1 MIPDSNY
8 MVLTCTPVL
17 PTGLTQRTFHRR
29 DAIALQPNILW
40 RIERGV
46 VRTLTW
52 SESGTTTV
60 LGYWGSGDVVG
71 QALSRVQPYQIECVT
86 GVAASY
92 IPSHECD
99 KVLEAIFCHTQQ
111 TEELLSIVRQESVY
125 LRLRQLLTW
134 LAGKFGHP
142 VEQGQSL
149 DLQLTHQDLADTI
162 GATRVTVTRLL
173 AQFEHSGII
182 HRHRRHIILLQ

>member
-1 MIPDSNY
+1 
-8 MVLTCTPVL
+8 MVSTCTPVL
-17 PTGLTQRTFHRR
+17 PTQLTQRTFHRR
-29 DAIALQPNILW
+29 DVIPLQPKVLW

-52 SESGTTTV
+52 SESGTTVV

-86 GVAASY
+86 SVAASY
-92 IPSHECD
+92 VPLENCD
-99 KVLEAIFCHTQQ
+99 KVLDAIFCHTQQ

-125 LRLRQLLTW
+125 LRLLQLLTW
-134 LAGKFGHP
+134 LARKFGHP

-149 DLQLTHQDLADTI
+149 DLQLTHQDMAETI
-162 GATRVTVTRLL
+162 GTTRVTITRLL
-173 AQFEHSGII
+173 AQFEQSGII
-182 HRHRRHIILLQ
+182 HRCQRQIILLS

>member
-1 MIPDSNY
+1 
-8 MVLTCTPVL
+8 MVSTCIPVL
-17 PTGLTQRTFHRR
+17 PTQLTQRTFYRR
-29 DAIALQPNILW
+29 DVISLQPNVLW

-52 SESGTTTV
+52 SESGTTVV

-71 QALSRVQPYQIECVT
+71 QALSKLQPYQIECVT

-92 IPSHECD
+92 VPLENGD

-125 LRLRQLLTW
+125 PRLLQLLIW
-134 LAGKFGHP
+134 LARKFGHP
-142 VEQGQSL
+142 VERGQSL
-149 DLQLTHQDLADTI
+149 DLQLTHQDLAETI
-162 GATRVTVTRLL
+162 GITRVTVTRLL
-173 AQFEHSGII
+173 SQFEHSGII
-182 HRHRRHIILLQ
+182 HRHRRQIILLQ